1 MILQWL
7 LLLVV
12 LGVIFWGSQRLIAAF
27 GIGEPL
33 RSIVY
38 VLLTII
44 ALIAIADALGVV
56 LPLLHR

>member
-1 MILQWL
+1 MILNWL

-33 RSIVY
+33 RSIIY
-38 VLLTII
+38 VVLVVI
-44 ALIAIADALGVV
+44 ALVAIADAFGLV

>member
-12 LGVIFWGSQRLIAAF
+12 LGVMFWGTQRLIAAF

-33 RSIVY
+33 RSIAY
-38 VLLTII
+38 VVLVII
-44 ALIAIADALGVV
+44 ALVAIADALGLV